1 MPELPEVEYTA
12 RQLREA
18 IIGATIRESLV
29 FWERTIGHPDLADFL
44 AEVADRKILSVRRR
58 GKFLILDL
66 SGELIL
72 TIHRRMTGNLLLLP
86 PGWEIDTS
94 LKSSDPVAWNIK
106 GPYIH
111 PSVWADLSRLSPIDR
126 PSPTTPNIPVGADLS
141 RPSPIDRPS
150 TDVRNQVE
158 KVQNHAIAPADL
170 LYCRVCFN
178 LADGRR
184 LLFTDPRKFGRIELW
199 PGKREQEALKRLGI
213 EPLSEEFTP
222 EMLAQSLAGR
232 KGPIKQVLLNQEII
246 AGLGNIYADEAL
258 YYAYIHPL
266 RRANS
271 LTPAEV
277 QLLHEGIVSVLTL
290 GIDNGGTSFSEYRD
304 LWGEAG
310 DNYNHMRVYHQQ
322 GKPCLRCGTP
332 IECIVVAQRSTHFCP
347 NCQELTLE

>member
-12 RQLREA
+12 RQLRET
-18 IIGATIRESLV
+18 ILGATIHETLV
-29 FWERTIGHPDLADFL
+29 FWEHTIGHPDLPDFL
-44 AEVADRKILSVRRR
+44 AKIADRDILSVRRR

-94 LKSSDPVAWNIK
+94 LKTSDPFTWNIK
-106 GPYIH
+106 GPLIH
-111 PSVWADLSRLSPIDR
+111 RYSTGNAE
-126 PSPTTPNIPVGADLS
+126 TT
-141 RPSPIDRPS
+141 
-150 TDVRNQVE
+150 TVE
-158 KVQNHAIAPADL
+158 TSSDL

-184 LLFTDPRKFGRIELW
+184 LLYTDPRKFGRIELW
-199 PGKREQEALKRLGI
+199 PREREQEALKSLGT
-213 EPLSEEFTP
+213 EPLSEDFTP
-222 EMLAQSLAGR
+222 EILAKSLSGR
-232 KGPIKQVLLNQEII
+232 KSPIKQVLLNQEVI

-258 YYAYIHPL
+258 YYASIHPL

-271 LTPAEV
+271 LTPAEI

-290 GIDNGGTSFSEYRD
+290 GIEHGGTSFSEYRD

-310 DNYNHMRVYHQQ
+310 DNYNHVRVYHQE
-322 GKPCLRCGTP
+322 GKPCQRCGTP
-332 IECIVVAQRSTHFCP
+332 IERIVVAQRSTHFCP
-347 NCQELTLE
+347 KCQKLTLE

>member
-1 MPELPEVEYTA
+1 MPELPEVEHTA
-12 RQLREA
+12 RQLRDA
-18 IIGATIRESLV
+18 IIGAKIREVLV
-29 FWERTIGHPDLADFL
+29 FWENTIGHPDLPDFL
-44 AEVADRKILSVRRR
+44 AEIADRDILSVRRR

-94 LKSSDPVAWNIK
+94 LKTSDPFTWNIK
-106 GPYIH
+106 GPLIQT
-111 PSVWADLSRLSPIDR
+111 PVGADLSHPSPIDR

-141 RPSPIDRPS
+141 RPSPIYRPS
-150 TDVRNQVE
+150 
-158 KVQNHAIAPADL
+158 DL

-184 LLFTDPRKFGRIELW
+184 LLYTDPRKFGRIELW
-199 PGKREQEALKRLGI
+199 PREREQEALKSLGT
-213 EPLSEEFTP
+213 EPLSEDFTP
-222 EMLAQSLAGR
+222 EILAKSLSGR
-232 KGPIKQVLLNQEII
+232 KSPIKQVLLNQEVI

-258 YYAYIHPL
+258 YYASIHPL

-277 QLLHEGIVSVLTL
+277 QLLHEGIISVLTL
-290 GIDNGGTSFSEYRD
+290 GIEHGGTSFSEYRD

-310 DNYNHMRVYHQQ
+310 DNYNHVRVYHQE

-332 IECIVVAQRSTHFCP
+332 IERIVVAQRSTHFCP
-347 NCQELTLE
+347 KCQKLTLV

>member
-18 IIGATIRESLV
+18 IIGATILETLV
-29 FWERTIGHPDLADFL
+29 FWERTIGHPDLPDFQ
-44 AEVADRKILSVRRR
+44 AEVADREILSVRRR

-94 LKSSDPVAWNIK
+94 LKTSDPFTWNIK
-106 GPYIH
+106 APLIH
-111 PSVWADLSRLSPIDR
+111 RHSNGQAEI
-126 PSPTTPNIPVGADLS
+126 TTDETS
-141 RPSPIDRPS
+141 S
-150 TDVRNQVE
+150 
-158 KVQNHAIAPADL
+158 DL

-199 PGKREQEALKRLGI
+199 PREREQEALKSLGT
-213 EPLSEEFTP
+213 EPLNADFTP
-222 EMLAQSLAGR
+222 EILATSLADR
-232 KGPIKQVLLNQEII
+232 KSPIKQVLLNQEVI

-258 YYAYIHPL
+258 YYASIHPL

-271 LTPAEV
+271 LNHTEV
-277 QLLHEGIVSVLTL
+277 QLLQEGIVSVLTL
-290 GIDNGGTSFSEYRD
+290 GIEHGGTSFSEYRD

-310 DNYNHMRVYHQQ
+310 DNYNHVRVYHQQ
-322 GKPCLRCGTP
+322 GKPCQRCGTI
-332 IECIVVAQRSTHFCP
+332 IERIVVAQRSTHFCP
-347 NCQELTLE
+347 NCQKLTLE